1 MRHLRSMLHVLK
13 KCLVVGAGSYMLK
26 TIMTNWE
33 KVINSSCGKHDFAIT
48 FAKSQDKRSDFNYL
62 NFKKNSHE

>member
-1 MRHLRSMLHVLK
+1 MRHLRPMLHVLK

-33 KVINSSCGKHDFAIT
+33 IVINTSCNKQGFIIT

-62 NFKKNSHE
+62 LFKKKSHE